1 MLAHLMRTGSSVWRN
16 APAFDYRMTF
26 ENLEAVN
33 ATLLWINLK
42 TGILPR
48 GAAILPVRDNNPRDG
63 KDVSRADRGQE
74 QPARG
79 RVASLSMPTKRGP
92 WRLPD
97 STESSRRRTFRP
109 FPRLRLVWSRHEKSV

>member
-1 MLAHLMRTGSSVWRN
+1 
-16 APAFDYRMTF
+16 MTF

-48 GAAILPVRDNNPRDG
+48 GAAILPVRDNNPTD
-63 KDVSRADRGQE
+63 DVSRADRGQE
-74 QPARG
+74 QPARA

-97 STESSRRRTFRP
+97 STESSGRRTFRL